1 MSTLRSFTTISV
13 FNLQGAW
20 TGLSLMF
27 FGRVICTR
35 QFWTMSHFLTQIR
48 EEHHEHLN
56 VSTTQRSAVGSLALC

>member
-1 MSTLRSFTTISV
+1 
-13 FNLQGAW
+13 
-20 TGLSLMF
+20 MF

-35 QFWTMSHFLTQIR
+35 HFWTMSHFLTQIR